1 MGVKPPA
8 DGRNL
13 ELDSD
18 LRERAMKIMK
28 MNMNIMKW
36 TSWLVVACL
45 GLMSCEKK
53 EVAETAA
60 VVAVVS
66 TVVALGMVLGDE
78 DASAHDHDDDDNNDD
93 DNYYYGDKKKRKKNT
108 SPNDRYF
115 SCRDGNICT
124 SYIDYSGRGRESCG
138 VVHVCQ
144 TGRHTHIHEGYD
156 EHAHH
161 GMPMMQHH
169 HPRHYFMH
177 QSTNTSTTL
186 TDPVLVAKALEGRS
200 VMELVSPHDFGQV
213 HGMSTAAAQWLLEG
227 IDKAR
232 HGDMSVLEEG
242 GVSEHMLAQLTAAE
256 LPSVEQVD
264 ELARKLDQ
272 YPPVTIAMFSRLISV
287 Y

>member
-1 MGVKPPA
+1 
-8 DGRNL
+8 
-13 ELDSD
+13 
-18 LRERAMKIMK
+18 MK
-28 MNMNIMKW
+28 IMKW
-36 TSWLVVACL
+36 TSWLVIACL
-45 GLMSCEKK
+45 GLMSCERQ

-66 TVVALGMVLGDE
+66 TVVALGMVLGEE
-78 DASAHDHDDDDNNDD
+78 DASAHDHDDDDD
-93 DNYYYGDKKKRKKNT
+93 DNYYGAKKKRKKKNT
-108 SPNDRYF
+108 SSNDHYF

-161 GMPMMQHH
+161 SMPIMQHH

-177 QSTNTSTTL
+177 QSTNTSTL
-186 TDPVLVAKALEGRS
+186 TDPVLVAEALEGRS
-200 VMELVSPHDFGQV
+200 VMELVSPQDFGRV

-232 HGDMSVLEEG
+232 EGDMSVLEEG
-242 GVSEHMLAQLTAAE
+242 GVSELMLAQLSSAE

-272 YPPVTIAMFSRLISV
+272 YPPVTIAMFSRFISV